1 MGYNKDI
8 KDLMLKINTIEN
20 DNKYLKEDLDKI
32 RKKINELHESNL
44 LKESAINE
52 IERKISKIIE
62 TQSQDK
68 TEIITSIQNIEKSL
82 IEQVASFKGGLTV
95 MQRIILIIPAIVASA
110 PFFKWLYDYIAGNT
124 TGN

>member
-32 RKKINELHESNL
+32 KTKISELHANDL
-44 LKESAINE
+44 LKEDAIKKIRDE
-52 IERKISKIIE
+52 IGKILE
-62 TQSQDK
+62 TQSKDK
-68 TEIITSIQNIEKSL
+68 IEIINSIQNIEKSL